1 MNSPQPLF
9 IDSAA
14 GRIFALYFAPQNTP
28 RGAVLYL
35 PPLAEEMNRCRA
47 LAAAQ
52 ARLLAS
58 AGYACLLFDYFGT
71 GDSSGELSDA
81 NWDIWHGDVLA
92 AAHWL
97 EDKTQRPI
105 TLWGCRFGALLAAD
119 VASASSS
126 RFSHLLFWQPVVD
139 GKLYL
144 TQFLRLRVAFL
155 MDRGLPAETTE
166 QMRVQLAAGNPV
178 VVSGYA
184 LPAGLA
190 NVIDKIRIDD
200 RQGLSNSRI
209 DWFENV
215 SNAGKPLALPSQ
227 KAIEALQAGSNRV
240 AVRPFTA
247 PPIWQLHERD
257 EAPDLLEKTMA
268 LLQGQAC
275 A

>member
-52 ARLLAS
+52 ARLLAN

-97 EDKTQRPI
+97 EDKKLCHHHYHERRP
-105 TLWGCRFGALLAAD
+105 
-119 VASASSS
+119 
-126 RFSHLLFWQPVVD
+126 
-139 GKLYL
+139 
-144 TQFLRLRVAFL
+144 
-155 MDRGLPAETTE
+155 
-166 QMRVQLAAGNPV
+166 
-178 VVSGYA
+178 
-184 LPAGLA
+184 
-190 NVIDKIRIDD
+190 
-200 RQGLSNSRI
+200 
-209 DWFENV
+209 
-215 SNAGKPLALPSQ
+215 
-227 KAIEALQAGSNRV
+227 ALQT
-240 AVRPFTA
+240 RPSLKAFCS
-247 PPIWQLHERD
+247 H
-257 EAPDLLEKTMA
+257 
-268 LLQGQAC
+268 
-275 A
+275 